1 MWASIFGLLGA
12 ISRTTCALQQRNT
25 CNQMHHVVMMT
36 YSGAIGN
43 VRKVERFFFP
53 KVSVSYSHSIV
64 IDDVYMYIYIL
75 K

>member
-43 VRKVERFFFP
+43 VRKLKDFFFR
-53 KVSVSYSHSIV
+53 KFLRHIV
-64 IDDVYMYIYIL
+64 TV
-75 K
+75 